1 MEGGSVSRLTCSGDS
16 FGGYVCLAHF
26 LGYSCEGS
34 QEGSIIN
41 TEKTIFRDTP
51 MDYND
56 NDFQSQNLKL
66 AGEGSTKFP
75 PVLRPYALPK
85 FDFDDSL
92 HGHLRFDSLVE
103 TEVFLGIESNEDN
116 QWIDEFSR
124 GSSGIEFRTSAA
136 ESCSISRHNNVWSEA
151 TSSESVEML
160 LKSVG
165 QEENIPGKT
174 IFRESD
180 ACDELGCLI
189 KQMER
194 GSKNGDTS
202 LSKAGDAIDVQP
214 TLPQNEVLGNF
225 SGSKE
230 DVVGGQPLVAV
241 TSQKNECE
249 TSVDGGLS
257 DPISDTVNEKGIL
270 PTANENNLV
279 DEMKVDTFAES
290 LSGRT
295 EEDSAASRKQF
306 DSISTSAQIT
316 NISIGELN
324 GQEAQHLK
332 NDISENVDVLLTEK
346 GEQGLDFV
354 PEAEMIGSEFGCP
367 GGNVTEGSTDIV
379 GEPSKRMLKSD
390 LVKGSNEDVQV
401 GKSGNQ
407 VLLKEFEIGDLS
419 KVNIHEASSVAFEHD
434 SSFERPGVEVSSAD
448 DSETPLLLVKKD
460 KVSEGKG
467 DGSSSSCVGNIST
480 LNVECSAAELL
491 SESPVALTS
500 KGLNDDSG
508 IHREDSNAEVNV
520 SSYIQGGS
528 TKINE
533 ENVVTKQTDVRKC
546 DEDISVDVKETTE
559 FPSDS
564 SNIDREVGG
573 CLIIDKGV
581 GPSSLGQSSKADE
594 LVVSQS
600 HTDTT
605 AGDESALEN
614 VDLGSHNTW
623 KGVQSDSSDVVAE
636 EAALVHQRTEGTK
649 EMEGCP
655 AVPGSTRGFDG
666 AEAQIISEKFEEVIV
681 KENYEKTSSK
691 VSDAEP
697 IPKNSAKLT
706 QPLEELPSAAVQN
719 GQEDN
724 QDMLVSEDKSSCGQ
738 IDVPHID
745 GEPFDVI
752 NVFFNQDIF
761 FTSLLPLPLLDR
773 GVVLP
778 CAGIVDCVWEGCGA
792 LKIHEGSISST
803 PLSESDAKFCAVE
816 RGSSGADLDKPT
828 CGSPTVIRAA
838 EVSLSESEKKVVK
851 GSTGQSIPVSEGI
864 DGDANKLQSVSPD
877 LKGNDASKGEKSF
890 TFEVSSLADSSER
903 EAGKS
908 WQPFSTIQ
916 VTTVLPRDLLQS
928 SGIGQLNSSTAQDV
942 SHGGLRMSDKGNVRS
957 GSKGTSERKTRR
969 ASNKGMGKDGAKKGN
984 AVKDTTPL
992 RQSEKG
998 DKTNNVSLSP
1008 SGIGQLV
1015 QSSELQHYG
1024 HVDSSSMKPFGVLA
1038 TSASTLP
1045 DLNTSSSAVFQQPF
1059 TDLQQV
1065 QLRAQIFVYGALIQ
1079 GTAPDEAYMISA
1091 FGGPDGRKSIWE
1103 TAWRA
1108 CMERLHGQ
1116 KSLLNNAETPLQSRP
1131 GARAT
1136 DQAIKHVANQGKVSS
1151 SPLGRSS
1158 SKDTPPIINPMI
1170 PLSSPLWSIPTPSAD
1185 SLQSGGIPR
1194 SAVMDYQ
1201 QALSPLH
1208 PHQTPPLR
1216 NFVGH
1221 NTSWISQAPFRGTWV
1236 APPQSSAF
1244 DTNARFPVFP
1254 ITETVNLTPLKEP
1267 SVPHSSGVKHVTSGP
1282 TIQSVSAANVFPG
1295 PSPLL
1300 DPRKGTQSPG
1310 QRSTEPK
1317 SRKRKKAPVSEE
1329 SGQVIMH
1336 SQSQT
1341 ESVSVPIVTSLVST
1355 SVAIATPASVVSKAS
1370 TEKVIMPLSPSISTG
1385 HVKKGDRETHQR
1397 ATLSE
1402 ETLSKLKEA
1411 RTQAEDAAAFA
1422 AAAVSQNQE
1431 IWKQLEKQKN
1441 SGLVLDVESKLASAA
1456 AAIAAAAA
1464 VAKAAAA
1471 AANVASG
1478 AAMQA
1483 KLMAD
1488 EALDSSGY
1496 GDSSQSN
1503 ASSLSDSVK
1512 DLGKAT
1518 PASILKGEK
1527 AISASSSVIFAAREA
1542 ARRQVEA
1549 ASAASKRAENMDAIV
1564 KAAEL
1569 AAEAV
1574 SQAGKI
1580 VAMGDPLPLSDLIE
1594 AGLEGYLKV
1603 PQASTRLILKS
1614 NNVNGEKANID
1625 NTREGPDTSAK
1636 NLKELPLGNREMHT
1650 TNQGKSP
1657 TLREISEESFEGA
1670 RLVDG
1675 FSGSV
1680 AVSGKGTKGHKGGK
1694 ASDLAK
1700 NKGVVPETET
1710 GSRSPS
1716 ISIQIEHEKEVEP
1729 SKENSI
1735 KEGSQV
1741 EVFKEGVQLKAGWF
1755 TANVLSLKD
1764 GKAYVCYSELT
1775 SEEGSEKLK
1784 EWVVLNGE
1792 GAEAPKIRIAR
1803 PITAMPFEGTRKR
1816 RRAAMGEYTWSIGD
1830 RVDAWMGDSWRE
1842 GVVTEKSK
1850 KDETSFTVHFQVQG
1864 ETSTLR
1870 AWNLRPS
1877 LIWRDGEWVEWS
1889 ASTENNRA
1897 SHEGDTPQ
1905 EKRPRLGNPAV
1916 ESKGKDKM
1924 LKGIGIMESR
1934 KPDEPTLL
1942 DLSTSEKI
1950 FNIGKNTR
1958 DENKP
1963 DTLRM
1968 IRAGL
1973 QKEGSGVVF
1982 GVPKPGKKRKFMDVS
1997 KHYVVNQASKS
2008 SGANDSVKF
2017 TKYLMPQGQA
2027 SGSRGWKNAS
2037 RTEPKEKRAAVSK
2050 PKVHKSG
2057 KPPSVSGRSILQK
2070 DNFVSSSVSAPDDG
2084 VAVDHM
2090 AKIKDSTRHVDTT
2103 SGKNDLTEFQS
2114 MSTSE
2119 GAPEGKLA
2127 PAGGKLTKIEEDK
2140 VFGGNSAKSASELVE
2155 PRRSNRRIQPTSRLL
2170 EGLQS
2175 SLIISKIP
2183 SVSHDKSHKSQNR
2196 NMPKRE

>member
-1 MEGGSVSRLTCSGDS
+1 
-16 FGGYVCLAHF
+16 
-26 LGYSCEGS
+26 
-34 QEGSIIN
+34 
-41 TEKTIFRDTP
+41 

-92 HGHLRFDSLVE
+92 PGHLRFDSLVE

-116 QWIDEFSR
+116 QWIEEFSR

-136 ESCSISRHNNVWSEA
+136 ESCSITRHNNVWSEA

-174 IFRESD
+174 ITRESD

-194 GSKNGDTS
+194 GSKNDDSS
-202 LSKAGDAIDVQP
+202 LSKASEAIDVQP
-214 TLPQNEVLGNF
+214 ALPQNEALGNF

-230 DVVGGQPLVAV
+230 DVVGGQPLADVS
-241 TSQKNECE
+241 SQKYECE
-249 TSVDGGLS
+249 RSVDGGLN
-257 DPISDTVNEKGIL
+257 DPISDTISQKGIS
-270 PTANENNLV
+270 PPANENDIG
-279 DEMKVDTFAES
+279 DEMKVDTLVES
-290 LSGRT
+290 SSGRT
-295 EEDSAASRKQF
+295 EEESAASRMQF
-306 DSISTSAQIT
+306 NSIVTAAQDT
-316 NISIGELN
+316 NVSSVELIG
-324 GQEAQHLK
+324 QDVQQLK
-332 NDISENVDVLLTEK
+332 NDINENVDVLLTEK
-346 GEQGLDFV
+346 VEQGLGFGQ
-354 PEAEMIGSEFGCP
+354 EAEMIAQNLGVNLTERGSAHSGNPLCLASRIESVGEGP
-367 GGNVTEGSTDIV
+367 GVNATEGSTDIA
-379 GEPSKRMLKSD
+379 GEPSERILKGE
-390 LVKGSNEDVQV
+390 LLEGSNEDAQG

-407 VLLKEFEIGDLS
+407 VLLKEFEISDSS
-419 KVNIHEASSVAFEHD
+419 KVYIHEASSVPFEHD
-434 SSFERPGVEVSSAD
+434 NSFERPRVDISNAD
-448 DSETPLLLVKKD
+448 DSKAPLLLVNES

-467 DGSSSSCVGNIST
+467 DGSSSGYVEDLST
-480 LNVECSAAELL
+480 LNVECSTTELL
-491 SESPVALTS
+491 GESSVALTT
-500 KGLNDDSG
+500 KGVNDDSG

-520 SSYIQGGS
+520 SSYVQGDS
-528 TKINE
+528 TEINE
-533 ENVVTKQTDVRKC
+533 ENIVTKQIDVCKC
-546 DEDISVDVKETTE
+546 NDDNSLDVKETTE
-559 FPSDS
+559 FPSNS

-573 CLIIDKGV
+573 CLIIDKEV
-581 GPSSLGQSSKADE
+581 GSSSLGQSSKADE

-600 HTDTT
+600 HTD
-605 AGDESALEN
+605 AVAIDESALEN
-614 VDLGSHNTW
+614 VDLVSCNSR
-623 KGVQSDSSDVVAE
+623 KSVQLDSSGAIAK
-636 EAALVHQRTEGTK
+636 EAAVIHQEVQVMDACNEESQNTPQVVLNEVKNEGTK
-649 EMEGCP
+649 EMKACP
-655 AVPGSTRGFDG
+655 AVPGSTREVDG
-666 AEAQIISEKFEEVIV
+666 AEAQVISEKCEGGIV

-697 IPKNSAKLT
+697 IPMSSDMLT
-706 QPLEELPSAAVQN
+706 QPFEGIPSATVQN
-719 GQEDN
+719 DQEDN
-724 QDMLVSEDKSSCGQ
+724 HDILSSEDKSFQQ
-738 IDVPHID
+738 IDVPHTD
-745 GEPFDVI
+745 G
-752 NVFFNQDIF
+752 
-761 FTSLLPLPLLDR
+761 
-773 GVVLP
+773 
-778 CAGIVDCVWEGCGA
+778 GA
-792 LKIHEGSISST
+792 LKLHEGSISST
-803 PLSESDAKFCAVE
+803 PFSESDPKFCDME
-816 RGSSGADLDKPT
+816 SGSSGADLDKPT

-838 EVSLSESEKKVVK
+838 EVSLSKSEKKVVE
-851 GSTGQSIPVSEGI
+851 GSMAQSILVSEDI
-864 DGDANKLQSVSPD
+864 DGDANKLQSVSPN
-877 LKGNDASKGEKSF
+877 LKGNDASQGEKSF
-890 TFEVSSLADSSER
+890 TFEVSSLAESSER

-908 WQPFSTIQ
+908 WQPFSTVQ
-916 VTTVLPRDLLQS
+916 VTTVPLIVEGSPSS
-928 SGIGQLNSSTAQDV
+928 SGIGQLNSSTVQDI
-942 SHGGLRMSDKGNVRS
+942 SRGGLRMLDKENVRS

-969 ASNKGMGKDGAKKGN
+969 ASNKGTGKDSAKKGN
-984 AVKDTTPL
+984 AVKDTATL
-992 RQSEKG
+992 RKSEKG
-998 DKTNNVSLSP
+998 EKANNVSLSP
-1008 SGIGQLV
+1008 SGICQLV

-1024 HVDSSSMKPFGVLA
+1024 HVDSSSVKPFGVLA

-1045 DLNTSSSAVFQQPF
+1045 DLNSSSSAVFQQPF
-1059 TDLQQV
+1059 TDMQQV

-1091 FGGPDGRKSIWE
+1091 FGGPDGGKSVWE

-1108 CMERLHGQ
+1108 CMERHHGQ
-1116 KSLLNNAETPLQSRP
+1116 NPVLNNAETPLQSRP
-1131 GARAT
+1131 GTRTT
-1136 DQAIKHVANQGKVSS
+1136 DRAIKHVANQGKVSS

-1158 SKDTPPIINPMI
+1158 TKGTPSTIINPLT
-1170 PLSSPLWSIPTPSAD
+1170 PLSSPLWSIPTPSVD
-1185 SLQSGGIPR
+1185 NLQSGGISR

-1201 QALSPLH
+1201 QALSPLQ

-1221 NTSWISQAPFRGTWV
+1221 NSSWISQAPFRGPWV

-1244 DTNARFPVFP
+1244 DANARFPVLP
-1254 ITETVNLTPLKEP
+1254 ITETVHLTPVKET
-1267 SVPHSSGVKHVTSGP
+1267 SVPHSSGAKHLPSGP
-1282 TIQSVSAANVFPG
+1282 MIQSMNAANAIPR

-1300 DPRKGTQSPG
+1300 DPRKGAQLHG

-1317 SRKRKKAPVSEE
+1317 SRKRKKVPASED

-1336 SQSQT
+1336 SQSQM

-1355 SVAIATPASVVSKAS
+1355 SVAIVTPASVMSKAS
-1370 TEKVIMPLSPSISTG
+1370 MEKVIMPLSPSISTS
-1385 HVKKGDRETHQR
+1385 HLKKGDWETQQR

-1402 ETLSKLKEA
+1402 DTLSKLKEA
-1411 RTQAEDAAAFA
+1411 RTQAEDAAACA
-1422 AAAVSQNQE
+1422 AAALSQSQE
-1431 IWKQLEKQKN
+1431 MWNQLEKQKN

-1456 AAIAAAAA
+1456 VAIAAAAA

-1488 EALDSSGY
+1488 EALHSNGHSNP
-1496 GDSSQSN
+1496 SQSN
-1503 ASSLSDSVK
+1503 APSLSDTVK

-1527 AISASSSVIFAAREA
+1527 AISGSSSAIFAAREA
-1542 ARRQVEA
+1542 ARRQLEA

-1594 AGLEGYLKV
+1594 AGLEGYWKV
-1603 PQASTRLILKS
+1603 PQASTQMIVKS
-1614 NNVNGEKANID
+1614 NNVNGEKSNMDNI
-1625 NTREGPDTSAK
+1625 REGPDNSA
-1636 NLKELPLGNREMHT
+1636 NSSKEIPLGNREMHT

-1657 TLREISEESFEGA
+1657 TLRDISGESFEEGA

-1675 FSGSV
+1675 FSSPV
-1680 AVSGKGTKGHKGGK
+1680 AVSGKSTKGHKGGK
-1694 ASDLAK
+1694 ASDFAR
-1700 NKGVVPETET
+1700 NIGGVPESET
-1710 GSRSPS
+1710 GSRSAS
-1716 ISIQIEHEKEVEP
+1716 TNNQIEQEKEVEP

-1741 EVFKEGVQLKAGWF
+1741 EVFKEGVQSKAGWF

-1764 GKAYVCYSELT
+1764 GKAYVCYSEL
-1775 SEEGSEKLK
+1775 SSGSEKLK

-1792 GAEAPKIRIAR
+1792 GDEAPKIRIAR
-1803 PITAMPFEGTRKR
+1803 PITAIPFEGTRKR
-1816 RRAAMGEYTWSIGD
+1816 RRAAMGEYTWSVGD
-1830 RVDAWMGDSWRE
+1830 RVDAWMGNSWEE
-1842 GVVTEKSK
+1842 GVVTEKNK
-1850 KDETSFTVHFQVQG
+1850 KDETLFTVRFQVRG
-1864 ETSTLR
+1864 ETATLR

-1877 LIWRDGEWVEWS
+1877 LIWKDGEWIEWS
-1889 ASTENNRA
+1889 ASTENNQA

-1905 EKRPRLGNPAV
+1905 EKRPRLANPAV
-1916 ESKGKDKM
+1916 QSKGKDKVS
-1924 LKGIGIMESR
+1924 KVIGFMESM

-1942 DLSTSEKI
+1942 DLSASEKI

-1982 GVPKPGKKRKFMDVS
+1982 GVPKPGKKRKFMEVS
-1997 KHYVVNQASKS
+1997 KHYVVDQAGKS

-2017 TKYLMPQGQA
+2017 AKYLIPQGQA

-2037 RTEPKEKRAAVSK
+2037 RSEPKEKRAAVSK
-2050 PKVHKSG
+2050 PKVLKSG
-2057 KPPSVSGRSILQK
+2057 KPPNVSGRTIPQK
-2070 DNFVSSSVSAPDDG
+2070 DNLVSSSMPAPDDG
-2084 VAVDHM
+2084 GAVDHM
-2090 AKIKDSTRHVDTT
+2090 AKIKNSSRHVDTT
-2103 SGKNDLTEFQS
+2103 TGKNDLSEFQS
-2114 MSTSE
+2114 IMSTAE
-2119 GAPEGKLA
+2119 GAPEGPILFTSMPLSSDTTSKKASASNPKTERVTKGKLA

-2140 VFGGNSAKSASELVE
+2140 VFSGNSAKSTSELVE

-2183 SVSHDKSHKSQNR
+2183 SVSHDKSHKSQIR
-2196 NMPKRE
+2196 NVPKRE